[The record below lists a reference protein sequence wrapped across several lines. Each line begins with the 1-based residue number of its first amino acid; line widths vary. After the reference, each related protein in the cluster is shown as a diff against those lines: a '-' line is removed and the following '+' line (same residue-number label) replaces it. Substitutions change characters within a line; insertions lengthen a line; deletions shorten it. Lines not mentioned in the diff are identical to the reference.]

1 MALAASTRG
10 PPTAD
15 PKSSISLEGTAAGG
29 ACVVAARVL
38 FDDGA
43 SVRCAAARAH
53 AR

>member
-10 PPTAD
+10 QPTAD

-29 ACVVAARVL
+29 ARVVAARVL
-38 FDDGA
+38 FDGA

-53 AR
+53 ARE